1 MQDMNDGTE
10 SEQYEVEAKF
20 LKSRLN
26 AGTEAR
32 AHDFVL
38 QDTRFQKP
46 DHNTKKRILELLE
59 LDGGTW
65 SAQSFDLVMLAPETT
80 LALDVHNVDRYIDRI
95 TLVEV
100 KSTRSGAVIDIR
112 LNGFFYGSSKTQYDL
127 ADAAGD
133 RLVFV
138 FVVLTD
144 TNRYGKP
151 FFAVVPFSE
160 LERRTRAKRIQYQ
173 VNLRTD
179 MTDQGEIQ
187 GPFPLS
193 SDRP

>member
-1 MQDMNDGTE
+1 MPDMSDGAT
-10 SEQYEVEAKF
+10 SEHEIEAKF

-38 QDTRFQKP
+38 QDPRFQKP
-46 DHNTKKRILELLE
+46 DRKTKKRILELMQ
-59 LDGGTW
+59 LDGGDW
-65 SAQSFDLVMLAPETT
+65 SAQSFDLVMLASASKE
-80 LALDVHNVDRYIDRI
+80 LLDVHNVDRHIDGI

-100 KSTRSGAVIDIR
+100 KSTRSAVIKDVR

-127 ADAAGD
+127 AAEAGD

-144 TNRYGKP
+144 TNDYGKP
-151 FFAVVPFSE
+151 FFAVVPFEE
-160 LERRTRAKRIQYQ
+160 LERRTRTKRIQYQ

-179 MTDQGEIQ
+179 M
-187 GPFPLS
+187 
-193 SDRP
+193 SDRGAILGPYPLPADSE